1 MTDHTDLIAAAK
13 ADLGWIGVPLSMGR
27 RLDIID
33 LIESLQ
39 SQLAEAQL
47 ARGLAEGGLAEVKK
61 QLAEAGVGKH
71 GGDTCGRRE
80 AKYRGLVELVD
91 EQNGVIECLRAYLET
106 EVNSGCDGVDR
117 IHALEAQ
124 LAEAV
129 GLLADLDADEMTDY
143 RLSLDRRVKAFLA
156 KHKEQP

>member
-61 QLAEAGVGKH
+61 QLAEAGVGEH

-91 EQNGVIECLRAYLET
+91 EQSGVIESLQAE
-106 EVNSGCDGVDR
+106 
-117 IHALEAQ
+117 
-124 LAEAV
+124 LAEAR
-129 GLLADLDADEMTDY
+129 GLLETAIDLVSACNWD
-143 RLSLDRRVKAFLA
+143 SWVRRRDAFLA